1 MKLQMYSLE
10 HVAKVA
16 IVADSTNISIPFLF
30 RRAVLLTYINSFSL
44 AIGAK
49 EKKKSAAGE
58 LLLRRFM

>member
-16 IVADSTNISIPFLF
+16 IAADSTNISIPFLF
-30 RRAVLLTYINSFSL
+30 RRAVLLTYIKGTGIAGST
-44 AIGAK
+44 K
-49 EKKKSAAGE
+49 HKKKSAAGE